1 MGVIMKKHKKNH
13 GNLLRVNGVCRRV
26 LKGMR
31 DAVKKGATRWTPFES
46 VPESVSVANMR
57 KRETAG

>member
-1 MGVIMKKHKKNH
+1 MKKHKKNH
-13 GNLLRVNGVCRRV
+13 GNLLRVNAVCRRV

-31 DAVKKGATRWTPFES
+31 AAVTKGSTRWTPVES
-46 VPESVSVANMR
+46 VPESVSVADMR